1 MKIKR
6 FFYMIVALFVFMGIN
21 SSYATTKGV
30 NALFDS
36 MKASKYDP
44 HAMVRFI
51 PYNVKAWFA
60 RWKILK
66 NAKKSIYMTY
76 FIVDKDIFGTSLL
89 GLLMEKAKQGLQIRI
104 MMDARGTKGFIHK
117 LRGGDLLQELAK
129 FPNVQIKV
137 YNPIHKRLLSA
148 FRDIRTLTASDHDK
162 IILVD
167 GEYLVT
173 GGRNISKNYFV
184 DPRDI
189 PTVYRDSDVVIK
201 STVVGREAKQAF
213 EEEFKSDGTEKVT
226 KDLFG
231 DIDDMHHYL
240 SLAYYAMDRYINGKG
255 LTPINKKMMPARY
268 VKVLEGYNKE
278 LSAYKHLIGYNHFK
292 LFEGQHCAAVR
303 VLDKHSFN
311 GTRNDITP
319 NLIAM
324 IDAAKKEIMIQ
335 NPYVVLTPKARAAL
349 KRASDRGVKIII
361 HTNSPVS
368 TDSLLTQAFFLGD
381 WKQALKDMPNLRI
394 FAYKIKRKLHS
405 KVFVF
410 DRKVAVVGTYN
421 MDYVS
426 EQINSEVV
434 AMIKSPSFATR
445 VALRIYAD
453 MKNAVEYKIKV
464 ERDGSIKTIYGPA
477 SHSSPE
483 VIRRLNWLMKLHW
496 LRPLI

>member
-1 MKIKR
+1 
-6 FFYMIVALFVFMGIN
+6 MIGFLGIGT
-21 SSYATTKGV
+21 SFAASKDV

-36 MKASKYDP
+36 LKASNYDP
-44 HAMVRFI
+44 NAMVRFI

-60 RWKILK
+60 RWKILE

-89 GLLMEKAKQGLQIRI
+89 GMLMKKAKEGLKIRI

-117 LRGGDLLQELAK
+117 LQGEDLLQELAK
-129 FPNVQIKV
+129 FDNVKIKV
-137 YNPIHKRLLSA
+137 YNPVSKRLLSA

-184 DPRDI
+184 SPKDI

-201 STVVGREAKQAF
+201 SKLVAKEARLAF
-213 EEEFKSDGTEKVT
+213 EEEFKSSGTWKVT
-226 KDLFG
+226 KDAFG

-240 SLAYYAMDRYINGKG
+240 SLAYYAMGRYIRGQG
-255 LTPINKKMMPARY
+255 LIKINPKKMSKKY
-268 VKVLEGYNKE
+268 IKVIQGYNKE
-278 LSAYKHLIGYNHFK
+278 LSKYKHLTGYNKFR
-292 LFEGQHCAAVR
+292 LFEGQHPAPVR
-303 VLDKHSFN
+303 ILDKHSFN

-319 NLIAM
+319 NIIAM
-324 IDAAKKEIMIQ
+324 MDACKKEIMIQ

-368 TDSLLTQAFFLGD
+368 SDSLLTQALFLGD
-381 WKQALKDMPNLRI
+381 WKQALKDMPNMRI
-394 FAYKIKRKLHS
+394 FAYKITRKLHS

-434 AMIKSPSFATR
+434 AMIKYPSFAQR
-445 VALRIYAD
+445 VALRILDD
-453 MKNAVEYKIKV
+453 MKSSVEYKIKV
-464 ERDGSIKTIYGPA
+464 ERDGTIKTIYGPA
-477 SHSSPE
+477 SHSDPK
-483 VIRRLNWLMKLHW
+483 VIRRLNWLLKLHW